1 MPVYV
6 QATPGR
12 VRKRGETLV
21 IQTDNDEETT
31 ARLIDTSHLVLMGA
45 VDVTPPTL
53 HELMRRE
60 IPVSWYTG
68 GGWFL
73 GHTTGTGHRN
83 VELRTAQYRASF
95 DPAFCL
101 RLARGLVASKL
112 RNGRTLLRRNWRG
125 ETAPDTVLGALQ
137 RSARA
142 AREAKDLPELL
153 GVEGNGGAL
162 YFGGFGATL
171 RSEADAVG
179 GFDFRNRNRRPPT
192 DPVNAILSFLYA
204 LLVRE
209 LNVILSAV
217 GFDSYR
223 GFYHQPR
230 YGRPALALDM
240 MEPFRPL
247 IADSVAL
254 TAINNGEVRPGDF
267 VHAGRAC
274 ALGPSGR
281 KKVIAAFER
290 RLGQEITHPLFGY
303 RLSYRR
309 LLEVQARLL
318 GRHLMDEIAELPAIE
333 PR

>member
-1 MPVYV
+1 
-6 QATPGR
+6 
-12 VRKRGETLV
+12 
-21 IQTDNDEETT
+21 
-31 ARLIDTSHLVLMGA
+31 
-45 VDVTPPTL
+45 
-53 HELMRRE
+53 
-60 IPVSWYTG
+60 
-68 GGWFL
+68 
-73 GHTTGTGHRN
+73 
-83 VELRTAQYRASF
+83 LRIAQYQASF
-95 DPAFCL
+95 DPGFCL
-101 RLARGLVASKL
+101 RFARGLVATKL
-112 RNGRTLLRRNWRG
+112 RNSRTLLRRNWRG
-125 ETAPDTVLGALQ
+125 EAAPDTVLGALQ

-153 GVEGNGGAL
+153 GVEGNGGAI
-162 YFGGFGATL
+162 YFGAFGTTL
-171 RSEADAVG
+171 RAEADAVS

-192 DPVNAILSFLYA
+192 DPVNALLSFLYA

-209 LNVILSAV
+209 INVILSAV

-267 VHAGRAC
+267 VHAARAC

-318 GRHLMDEIAELPAIE
+318 GRHLMGEIAELPAIE